1 MRFTYSTYEG
11 LSIYYVFQIR
21 LDSPFNKRFKI
32 CLMVGP
38 AIPSLMNRTE
48 TGGRTVWQTGIQLE
62 AQDAS
67 WIGENHRI
75 RNLYATSCPRRQV
88 GIALG
93 SICYTFP
100 SLQTICDICI
110 PKKNIDKPHSQM
122 STKFLQN
129 RFKICCHECRE
140 VEYQMKP
147 CRCQHREQYVSKK
160 NYEISVA
167 TL

>member
-1 MRFTYSTYEG
+1 
-11 LSIYYVFQIR
+11 
-21 LDSPFNKRFKI
+21 
-32 CLMVGP
+32 MVGP

-75 RNLYATSCPRRQV
+75 FNLYATSRPQRQV

-100 SLQTICDICI
+100 
-110 PKKNIDKPHSQM
+110 
-122 STKFLQN
+122 
-129 RFKICCHECRE
+129 
-140 VEYQMKP
+140 
-147 CRCQHREQYVSKK
+147 
-160 NYEISVA
+160 
-167 TL
+167 